1 MPNWHL
7 LHKWASRQMKVRHK
21 SVSRAFRV
29 LKGTGL
35 DRVLAPF
42 TQGCGAVF
50 MMHHV
55 RPARTSAFQ
64 PNRHLEITPE
74 FLRLAVER
82 IRANGYEI
90 IALDEAVDLL
100 KSGYGNHRYAV
111 LTFDDGYK
119 DNLEVAYPILKELE
133 APFTVFI
140 TSGLIDRT
148 CELWWLAL
156 EKIIAENDEVI
167 FTQAGEASG
176 LPCAS
181 LDDKI
186 ACFDKIVDYLTLE
199 IGEYDQRKIIR
210 ALSEKYGLD
219 LAAMADELMMT
230 WDQVRELSSDPL
242 VSIGAHTHE
251 HYAMAR
257 LEASVARADVL
268 KGLGRLEEELGRRPK
283 HFAYPYGKSH
293 AVSLRDAEIVRE
305 IGFASSVTTL
315 PGVLQSANAR
325 DPMMLPRVSLNGRFQ
340 DPGIVDQYLTG
351 APFALYRAA
360 RWAASGFGVRSGFS
374 RLFPSTR

>member
-1 MPNWHL
+1 MGI
-7 LHKWASRQMKVRHK
+7 RQKAVT
-21 SVSRAFRV
+21 RAFGL

-35 DRVLAPF
+35 GRMMAPL

-55 RPARTSAFQ
+55 RPAKPDSFQ

-90 IALDEAVDLL
+90 ISLDEAVDLL
-100 KSGYGNHRYAV
+100 KSGYGHHRYAV
-111 LTFDDGYK
+111 LTFDDGYR
-119 DNLEVAYPILKELE
+119 DNLEIAYPILKEME
-133 APFTVFI
+133 APFTVFVA
-140 TSGLIDRT
+140 TGLIDRT
-148 CELWWLAL
+148 SELWWLVL
-156 EKIIAENDEVI
+156 EQIIAENDEVVL
-167 FTQAGEASG
+167 TQAGATNG
-176 LPCAS
+176 IPCATVAE
-181 LDDKI
+181 KN
-186 ACFDKIVDYLTLE
+186 ACFDKMVDYLTLE
-199 IGEYDQRKIIR
+199 IGELDQRRIVR
-210 ALSEKYGLD
+210 ALAEKYKID
-219 LAAMADELMMT
+219 LKALADKLAMNWDE
-230 WDQVRELSSDPL
+230 VRQLALDPL
-242 VSIGAHTHE
+242 VTIGAHTHE

-257 LEASVARADVL
+257 LEASAARADVQ
-268 KGLGRLEEELGRRPK
+268 KGLKRLEEELGRRPK

-293 AVSLRDAEIVRE
+293 AVSMRDADILRD

-325 DPMMLPRVSLNGRFQ
+325 DPMMLPRVSLNGKFQ
-340 DPGIVDQYLTG
+340 DPAVVDQYLTG

-360 RWAASGFGVRSGFS
+360 RWAASGFGVKSGFS

>member
-1 MPNWHL
+1 MGI
-7 LHKWASRQMKVRHK
+7 RQKAVT
-21 SVSRAFRV
+21 RAFRV
-29 LKGTGL
+29 LKGTGIG
-35 DRVLAPF
+35 RVLAPI

-55 RPARTSAFQ
+55 RPGRKDEFQ

-74 FLRLAVER
+74 FLRMAVER

-90 IALDEAVDLL
+90 IAMDEAVDLL

-119 DNLEVAYPILKELE
+119 DNLEIAYPILKELN

-140 TSGLIDRT
+140 TSGLVDRT
-148 CELWWLAL
+148 SELWWLAL
-156 EKIIAENDEVI
+156 ERIIAENDEVV
-167 FTQAGEASG
+167 FTQAGEESG
-176 LPCAS
+176 IPCRTVEEKS
-181 LDDKI
+181 
-186 ACFDKIVDYLTLE
+186 ACFDKIVDHLTLE
-199 IGEYDQRKIIR
+199 VGELDQRKIIR
-210 ALSEKYGLD
+210 ALAGIYGIDLEALASEMVMSWD
-219 LAAMADELMMT
+219 EIRQLA
-230 WDQVRELSSDPL
+230 SDPL
-242 VSIGAHTHE
+242 VTIGAHTHD
-251 HYAMAR
+251 HFAMAR
-257 LEASVARADVL
+257 LETSGARADVL
-268 KGLGRLEEELGRRPK
+268 KGMERLEQELGQRPK

-293 AVSLRDAEIVRE
+293 AVSLRDAELLRE

-340 DPGIVDQYLTG
+340 DPAVVDQYLTG

-360 RWAASGFGVRSGFS
+360 RWAASGFGLRSGFS